1 MSASLVG
8 AQAVRTGFQV
18 ERLVPQINKS
28 HALAQEAG
36 GTMLQHMLEAGRLLS
51 ELKEMVKHGEFE
63 ASVERSCEF
72 SLTTARRYMK
82 LFDYWPRLTEMMGE
96 DEAACLSL
104 EGACKLIEST
114 KPKKTIPPEVV
125 ISKGA
130 APFDVSGKGN
140 RGPDICPKGGAHE
153 WKDDEGEEVC
163 GKCYEPATVE
173 GHAEDGGVDDAACLS
188 GAEDTVRGQG
198 DRQGR
203 ADNGHAFATADAAFT
218 ALIRSVDACQRG
230 FAQEKLYGDVLQS
243 LNIAYEDFK
252 LWRKAFR
259 Q

>member
-8 AQAVRTGFQV
+8 AQTVRTGFQV

-36 GTMLQHMLEAGRLLS
+36 GTMLQHMLDAGRGLS

-63 ASVERSCEF
+63 AAVERSCEF

-96 DEAACLSL
+96 EEAACLSL

-114 KPKKTIPPEVV
+114 KPKKTPPEEV

-130 APFDVSGKGN
+130 APFDVAGKGN
-140 RGPDICPKGGAHE
+140 RGPDLCPKGGAHE
-153 WKDDEGEEVC
+153 WKDDDGDTVC
-163 GKCYEPATVE
+163 GKCCEPGAEPAEAAQE
-173 GHAEDGGVDDAACLS
+173 GADADGDCGAS
-188 GAEDTVRGQG
+188 GLEKGRGAVQCF
-198 DRQGR
+198 QS
-203 ADNGHAFATADAAFT
+203 ADAAFT
-218 ALIRSVDACQRG
+218 ALIRSVATCNRG
-230 FAQEKLYGDVLQS
+230 FAHEKLYGDVLQS
-243 LNIAYEDFK
+243 LNLAYEDFK

>member
-1 MSASLVG
+1 MSAALTG

-36 GTMLQHMLEAGRLLS
+36 GTMLSHMLEAGRLLS

-82 LFDYWPRLTEMMGE
+82 LFDHWPRITELMGE
-96 DEAACLSL
+96 EEAACLSL
-104 EGACKLIEST
+104 EGACKLIEQQ
-114 KPKKTIPPEVV
+114 KPKKVDPPKEVKT
-125 ISKGA
+125 KGA

-140 RGPDICPKGGAHE
+140 RGPDICPRGGEHDWIPDTDGDLA
-153 WKDDEGEEVC
+153 C
-163 GKCYEPATVE
+163 GKCCEPGDEVE
-173 GHAEDGGVDDAACLS
+173 GDAAEEAGAAGGGGEDRAGDRGGVRSA
-188 GAEDTVRGQG
+188 
-198 DRQGR
+198 
-203 ADNGHAFATADAAFT
+203 AFAEADAAFV
-218 ALIRSVDACQRG
+218 ALIRSVDTCNRG
-230 FAQEKLYGDVLQS
+230 FAHEKLYGDVLQS
-243 LNIAYEDFK
+243 LNLAYEDFK

>member
-36 GTMLQHMLEAGRLLS
+36 GTMLSHMLEAGRLLS

-82 LFDYWPRLTEMMGE
+82 LFDHWPRITELMGE
-96 DEAACLSL
+96 EEAACLSL
-104 EGACKLIEST
+104 EGACKLIEAT
-114 KPKKTIPPEVV
+114 KPKKVDPPKEVK
-125 ISKGA
+125 SA
-130 APFDVSGKGN
+130 ATVPFDVAGKGN
-140 RGPDICPKGGAHE
+140 RTPDICPRGGAHE
-153 WKDDEGEEVC
+153 WKDDDGDTVC
-163 GKCYEPATVE
+163 GKCCEPGDDDAGLDQEEAGPDQRAGASRGPDGVSV
-173 GHAEDGGVDDAACLS
+173 HEDGS
-188 GAEDTVRGQG
+188 SK
-198 DRQGR
+198 
-203 ADNGHAFATADAAFT
+203 AFASADAAFT
-218 ALIRSVDACQRG
+218 ALIRSVDTCNRG
-230 FAQEKLYGDVLQS
+230 FAHEKLYGDVLQS
-243 LNIAYEDFK
+243 LNLAYEDFK